1 MSNMDPTTFID
12 PQLTLP
18 DHLVIDNILEDANL
32 QGMHV
37 PLLKFLVQ

>member
-1 MSNMDPTTFID
+1 MDPTSFID

-18 DHLVIDNILEDANL
+18 DHLVIDNILDDANL

-37 PLLKFLVQ
+37 PLPESLVQ